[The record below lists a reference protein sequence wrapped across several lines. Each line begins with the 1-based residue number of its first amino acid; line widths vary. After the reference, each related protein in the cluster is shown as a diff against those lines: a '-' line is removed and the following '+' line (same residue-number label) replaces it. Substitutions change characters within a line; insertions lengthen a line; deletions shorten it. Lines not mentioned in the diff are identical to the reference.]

1 MKRTFYGAMT
11 GLLMLAMS
19 GLPFPSYAQS
29 SYTLSFRDGNV
40 YIDGQEVPAD
50 ELPASLKLKDLSG
63 NLSFSGDTTP
73 ILEFGGAFY
82 MLDGQRLREVKW
94 DEGADGVTI
103 FFREKTEDGPVV
115 LRKYRRDDPGVMFFS
130 LDGDASHMTLV
141 QDYTQRLHARA
152 VELQA
157 LSQDDRIQDAKEI
170 TVLVR
175 QLTEQAEETA
185 RVAEQL
191 PQLEVESYL
200 FDVQRRDNTLY
211 QQLRNEQHMELETHQ
226 LAARIRALQEGAER
240 TALMK
245 ELEARLNEIFD
256 LKQRNRRQEIEQL
269 EARLEELYRRL
280 EERED
285 MRQRVIERRIGELL
299 YPDRQRD

>member
-1 MKRTFYGAMT
+1 
-11 GLLMLAMS
+11 
-19 GLPFPSYAQS
+19 
-29 SYTLSFRDGNV
+29 
-40 YIDGQEVPAD
+40 
-50 ELPASLKLKDLSG
+50 
-63 NLSFSGDTTP
+63 
-73 ILEFGGAFY
+73 
-82 MLDGQRLREVKW
+82 
-94 DEGADGVTI
+94 
-103 FFREKTEDGPVV
+103 
-115 LRKYRRDDPGVMFFS
+115 
-130 LDGDASHMTLV
+130 
-141 QDYTQRLHARA
+141 
-152 VELQA
+152 
-157 LSQDDRIQDAKEI
+157 
-170 TVLVR
+170 
-175 QLTEQAEETA
+175 
-185 RVAEQL
+185 
-191 PQLEVESYL
+191 VESYL